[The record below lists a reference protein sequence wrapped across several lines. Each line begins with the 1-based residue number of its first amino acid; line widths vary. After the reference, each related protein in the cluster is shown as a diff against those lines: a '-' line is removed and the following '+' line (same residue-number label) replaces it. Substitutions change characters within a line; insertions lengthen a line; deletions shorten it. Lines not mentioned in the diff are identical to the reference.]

1 MNSLILKQ
9 EQNAQKSDGDEFEKM
24 VEAGIAAIPKR
35 FLQKLDNVSIVIEDE
50 PTPAQ
55 KEKLHLRQGWTLFGL
70 YEGVPQT
77 KRGVYYG
84 SVLPDK
90 ITIFKKPI
98 TEAAQGAEHVKE
110 IVKNTVW
117 HEIAHHFGMNEE
129 EVRRSDAR
137 RKIISNKKY
146 EA

>member
-1 MNSLILKQ
+1 MSSLISEQ
-9 EQNAQKSDGDEFEKM
+9 EQTAQKSNGDEFEKM
-24 VEAGIAAIPKR
+24 VDAGIAAIPKR

-50 PTPAQ
+50 PTLAQ
-55 KEKLHLRQGWTLFGL
+55 KEKLHLRRGWTLFGL

-90 ITIFKKPI
+90 ITIFRKPI
-98 TEAAQGAEHVKE
+98 IESARDMEHIKE

-137 RKIISNKKY
+137 RKNISIKN
-146 EA
+146 